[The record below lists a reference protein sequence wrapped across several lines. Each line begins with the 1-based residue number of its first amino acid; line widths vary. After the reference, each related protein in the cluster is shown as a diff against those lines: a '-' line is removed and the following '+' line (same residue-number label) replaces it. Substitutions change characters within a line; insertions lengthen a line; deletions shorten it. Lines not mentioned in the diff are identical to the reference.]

1 MDEFMHMM
9 TYQKLFDK
17 ILGSW
22 EEFLWEF
29 ILQLYDLLEY

>member
-1 MDEFMHMM
+1 MYELFPKM